1 VSGAQRVLFCG
12 SRLAENEHSYWSEEG
27 SRLVRGNKAVIQFAE
42 VSDDVIAVVRHWKP
56 KDVTREGMKLT
67 IDVPLSDNPGFV
79 AALVAAGGRI
89 QYVTQLNPALEETY
103 LRIIQETR

>member
-1 VSGAQRVLFCG
+1 
-12 SRLAENEHSYWSEEG
+12 
-27 SRLVRGNKAVIQFAE
+27 LVRGNKAVIQFAE